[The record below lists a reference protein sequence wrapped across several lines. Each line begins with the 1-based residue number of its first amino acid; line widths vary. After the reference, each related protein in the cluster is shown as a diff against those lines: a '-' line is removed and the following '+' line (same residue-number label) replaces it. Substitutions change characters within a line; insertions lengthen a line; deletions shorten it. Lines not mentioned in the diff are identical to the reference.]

1 MQITAFFVIML
12 SCLIFTAINAKGK
25 FSPSRAKRWGM
36 FWLAFIA
43 FFFIPGLFINL
54 YEDQEAFTTIL
65 SKYASFV
72 MLGYLILRFFNRH
85 KLKAQHQEL
94 REAKI
99 ANVAMPSAT
108 DTDGMLNT
116 SCQVAA
122 MDEDDLEV
130 VQIIEHMFSQEMLND
145 DAELVG
151 YADSRIELYICYLD
165 YYPKLG
171 FYNLFNFCTNEV
183 IPRMVY
189 LLPNSDTAWRY
200 LLMIQQLGLGVF
212 LNHLKSN
219 QSFTI
224 RLDDAFRYTGTSSP
238 ESITPKTWLQAVN
251 ISILTRQQ
259 VGIDYLKEIN
269 LSEFQCSPD
278 QASCTTFELA
288 LIELYQTLLTR
299 GSDIMPALTKINNDD
314 VSSREDED
322 EEHIYART
330 IQYPLT
336 KVIQGMFSDEQAFN
350 QAIQQALELHHEY
363 YLSRSPLQQKRELYS
378 LPLTALTILAHDI
391 FGFKLHQQSQY
402 IPHWLAYPSFD

>member
-12 SCLIFTAINAKGK
+12 NCLIFTTINAKGK
-25 FSPSRAKRWGM
+25 LSPSRAKRWGM
-36 FWLAFIA
+36 FWLASIA
-43 FFFIPGLFINL
+43 FFFILGLFFNI
-54 YEDQEAFTTIL
+54 YEEQDEFRATL
-65 SKYASFV
+65 SNYASLV
-72 MLGYLILRFFNRH
+72 ILGYFVFRLFNRH
-85 KLKAQHQEL
+85 KLNAQRQAL
-94 REAKI
+94 KDAKI
-99 ANVAMPSAT
+99 ASVAMPSAT
-108 DTDGMLNT
+108 DPDSMLNT

-122 MDEDDLEV
+122 KDEGDLEI

-145 DAELVG
+145 DAELVY

-171 FYNLFNFCTNEV
+171 FYNLFDFCTNEV
-183 IPRMVY
+183 IPRMVH

-200 LLMIQQLGLGVF
+200 LLTIQQLGLGVF
-212 LNHLKSN
+212 LNHFKSN
-219 QSFTI
+219 QYFTI

-238 ESITPKTWLQAVN
+238 ESITPKAWLQAVN
-251 ISILTRQQ
+251 ISILTHQQ
-259 VGIDYLKEIN
+259 GSIDYLKEIN

-278 QASCTTFELA
+278 QAPCTTFELA
-288 LIELYQTLLTR
+288 LIELYQTLLTSD
-299 GSDIMPALTKINNDD
+299 SDIMPALTKIYNDE
-314 VSSREDED
+314 VSNRED

-336 KVIQGMFSDEQAFN
+336 KVIQGMLSDEQAFN

-402 IPHWLAYPSFD
+402 IPHWLAFPSFD